1 MSVGYLL
8 VNATKRETI
17 NFSHLPVNTLSE
29 IYSNPVTAIVVSWYM
44 ANNHGD
50 EISFISDT
58 DGEWPFTFCNGGLL
72 PSFEDRTE
80 FVLNILLNLGI
91 IIDNGMLYQDE
102 DEPETVFVRS
112 LSVVLTDKT

>member
-8 VNATKRETI
+8 VNATKQETI
-17 NFSHLPVNTLSE
+17 DFSHLPVNTLRE

-44 ANNHGD
+44 ANNLGD

-58 DGEWPFTFCNGGLL
+58 YGEWPFISCKGDLL

-80 FVLNILLNLGI
+80 FVINRLIELGI

-112 LSVVLTDKT
+112 LGVVLTEET

>member
-1 MSVGYLL
+1 MNKDRKQHELAG
-8 VNATKRETI
+8 
-17 NFSHLPVNTLSE
+17 LSGF
-29 IYSNPVTAIVVSWYM
+29 YA
-44 ANNHGD
+44 D
-50 EISFISDT
+50 ESSDI
-58 DGEWPFTFCNGGLL
+58 L